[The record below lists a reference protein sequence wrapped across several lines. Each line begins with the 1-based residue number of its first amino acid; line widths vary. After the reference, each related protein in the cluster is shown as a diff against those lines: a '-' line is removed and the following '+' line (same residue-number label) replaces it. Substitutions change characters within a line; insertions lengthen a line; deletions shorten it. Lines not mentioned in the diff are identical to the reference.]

1 MIDALKSLIP
11 DGANLKGE
19 AFIMGDSISA
29 FSELKKEGEG
39 LVSDAKNIQNKG
51 KTLVSDTKKE
61 TKELVSELTTTAG
74 AVVSAVNVVSLSAD
88 QLSQIAQSMAAAA
101 IGEITNF
108 TSKKIAEFTTKST
121 TLATS
126 IPGKIADKSIERFN
140 STDKSKGE
148 TKLSVG
154 EILGNLAK
162 NKEDRISEES
172 EKTDEKIKTSKIDE
186 LKKSTS
192 ETLTKAKEFIQQ
204 ANDEIYKVME
214 YAAEGPAYIAQQMSN
229 KIESIQQNIEKTLN
243 DQYKI
248 VEDNINTFCEGE
260 GNKIGEKLVQEYN
273 NLIDKAAKATFE
285 KTNNAKTQGIVKG
298 TTAIQEAKLKLFALI
313 GV

>member
-1 MIDALKSLIP
+1 MIEALKQLIP
-11 DGANLKGE
+11 DNVNLKGNDFMSGNPTT
-19 AFIMGDSISA
+19 AFNKVKETT
-29 FSELKKEGEG
+29 SE
-39 LVSDAKNIQNKG
+39 IQNQG
-51 KTLVSDTKKE
+51 
-61 TKELVSELTTTAG
+61 KELVSELTTTAG

-88 QLSQIAQSMAAAA
+88 QLSQIAQSMAAVA
-101 IGEITNF
+101 IEEITNF

-148 TKLSVG
+148 IKLSVG

-214 YAAEGPAYIAQQMSN
+214 YTAEGPAYIAQQMSN

-273 NLIDKAAKATFE
+273 NIIDKSAKQIFE
-285 KTNNAKTQGIVKG
+285 KTENTKTKVSVK
-298 TTAIQEAKLKLFALI
+298 ADEIIQTAKLKLFALI

>member
-1 MIDALKSLIP
+1 MIEALKQLIP
-11 DGANLKGE
+11 DNVNLKGNDFMSGNPTT
-19 AFIMGDSISA
+19 AFNKVKETT
-29 FSELKKEGEG
+29 SE
-39 LVSDAKNIQNKG
+39 IQNQG
-51 KTLVSDTKKE
+51 
-61 TKELVSELTTTAG
+61 KELVSELTTTAG

-148 TKLSVG
+148 IKLSVG

-214 YAAEGPAYIAQQMSN
+214 YTAEGPAYIAQQMSN

-273 NLIDKAAKATFE
+273 NIIDKSAKQIFE
-285 KTNNAKTQGIVKG
+285 KTENTKTKVSVK
-298 TTAIQEAKLKLFALI
+298 ADEIIQTAKLKLFALI

>member
-1 MIDALKSLIP
+1 MSAKKKNKKKSNKKKKNYNSKVRQNQNTSNVKTNNQSQNQNEHKVMEY
-11 DGANLKGE
+11 ANGPKEEEHKVMQYAE
-19 AFIMGDSISA
+19 APKEEHKVMEYA
-29 FSELKKEGEG
+29 EEPKKEEH
-39 LVSDAKNIQNKG
+39 
-51 KTLVSDTKKE
+51 
-61 TKELVSELTTTAG
+61 
-74 AVVSAVNVVSLSAD
+74 
-88 QLSQIAQSMAAAA
+88 
-101 IGEITNF
+101 
-108 TSKKIAEFTTKST
+108 
-121 TLATS
+121 
-126 IPGKIADKSIERFN
+126 
-140 STDKSKGE
+140 
-148 TKLSVG
+148 
-154 EILGNLAK
+154 
-162 NKEDRISEES
+162 
-172 EKTDEKIKTSKIDE
+172 
-186 LKKSTS
+186 
-192 ETLTKAKEFIQQ
+192 
-204 ANDEIYKVME
+204 KVME